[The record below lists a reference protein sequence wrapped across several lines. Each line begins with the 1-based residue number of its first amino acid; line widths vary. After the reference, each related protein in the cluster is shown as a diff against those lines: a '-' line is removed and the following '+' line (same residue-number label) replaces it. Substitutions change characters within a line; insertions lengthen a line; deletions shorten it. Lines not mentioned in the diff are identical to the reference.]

1 MLLSV
6 AIRVHFSIEFGRQSR
21 ERQTESRILFFDG
34 WKCDNVIGTK
44 NDGHALE
51 ASLSL
56 VLAIWLV
63 LNGRMKDCDI
73 PLWACL
79 FISVLSTGRYP
90 NSTFAAHEYLNVHVD

>member
-1 MLLSV
+1 
-6 AIRVHFSIEFGRQSR
+6 
-21 ERQTESRILFFDG
+21 
-34 WKCDNVIGTK
+34 VIGTK

-63 LNGRMKDCDI
+63 LNGGMKDWDI

-79 FISVLSTGRYP
+79 FLSILSTCRHP
-90 NSTFAAHEYLNVHVD
+90 NSTFVAHEYFNVHVDY